1 VLAVEVAVSWVTL
14 TNETRLSSHGR
25 IIHSVPPELR
35 GSNQRPTQFSLRR
48 ACRSS
53 IRARQNKA
61 EALQARVAQLLW
73 RHQGEE
79 DAPGGARRTGRHLAL
94 PLDPM
99 NRSPDDLAATHCPR
113 RRDCI

>member
-14 TNETRLSSHGR
+14 TTKTRLSSHGESS
-25 IIHSVPPELR
+25 IPCHPK
-35 GSNQRPTQFSLRR
+35 LRR
-48 ACRSS
+48 FESAANSILIASSLPSS
-53 IRARQNKA
+53 IRARQKIKA

-79 DAPGGARRTGRHLAL
+79 DAPGGARRTGGTYAL

-99 NRSPDDLAATHCPR
+99 NRSAG
-113 RRDCI
+113 